1 MEESTSRWVS
11 DIAIQFAGQVPVKEG
26 CDAIGECIYIHGS
39 KEYRGNRASIGG
51 LFTHGESPVELSAYR
66 RIHEKMGGRV
76 LIAGLGTGISTRI
89 ALANKEITE
98 IVVVEESLELIKA
111 VKPTLPENVQVVNSS
126 PLEFRPGGIF
136 QWAYLD
142 LWTVVCLEDL
152 SEVYEVRDRYSRFS
166 TKRLDFVTE
175 LVGV

>member
-1 MEESTSRWVS
+1 
-11 DIAIQFAGQVPVKEG
+11 
-26 CDAIGECIYIHGS
+26 
-39 KEYRGNRASIGG
+39 
-51 LFTHGESPVELSAYR
+51 
-66 RIHEKMGGRV
+66 MGGRV
-76 LIAGLGTGISTRI
+76 LIPGLGTGISTRI

-152 SEVYEVRDRYSRFS
+152 SEVYEVRDRYARFS